1 MDCGS
6 DTLGS
11 NPARFI
17 LEFCFL
23 NNWIDLDSHA
33 HFTEQNI
40 QETEISCTRKVRCV
54 VRATERKLSFWSMQ
68 MSTKLKTAYFFFKLS
83 HEKLLVFI

>member
-23 NNWIDLDSHA
+23 NNWIDLDSHE

-40 QETEISCTRKVRCV
+40 QETEISYKKSEMCCESYREEIVILEY
-54 VRATERKLSFWSMQ
+54 ANE
-68 MSTKLKTAYFFFKLS
+68 Y
-83 HEKLLVFI
+83 

>member
-1 MDCGS
+1 MDCGF

-23 NNWIDLDSHA
+23 NNWIDLDSRKR
-33 HFTEQNI
+33 FTEQNI
-40 QETEISCTRKVRCV
+40 QETEISCKKSEMSCESYRD
-54 VRATERKLSFWSMQ
+54 ERENVILEY
-68 MSTKLKTAYFFFKLS
+68 ANEY
-83 HEKLLVFI
+83 